1 MTRLEL
7 LHTILEND
15 DLLTR
20 NDAFMLLA
28 GRLPEGDAAVSAAWE
43 ALTQALLANDAIG
56 Y

>member
-7 LHTILEND
+7 LHTILDND
-15 DLLTR
+15 ELLSR

-28 GRLPEGDAAVSAAWE
+28 GRLPEGNAAVSAAWE
-43 ALTQALLANDAIG
+43 ALAQALLANDAIA